1 MGTKASVS
9 CHYQYQELFPNMPAK
24 IPWWL
29 PQVGSEPERTFLT
42 QALDNNYIN
51 EGPLVTEFEN
61 KIKNLVGAKF
71 AMATPSCTVGLFLSL
86 KALGVGHGDEVLVP
100 DITFIATANA
110 VDLCGATPILVDVDP
125 VTFTIDCAAAEKKIT
140 AHTKAIM
147 PVHVTG
153 RGADMKAI
161 MSLAQKHNLFV
172 VEDAA
177 EALLSKQGDNYLGT
191 IGNLGCFSFSPN
203 KTITTGQGGIIV
215 TNDEALYLKLKPL
228 KDQGRPVRGTGG
240 DDLHDTIGYNF
251 KMTDLQAAIGLGQL
265 TLLDSRIERMKRT
278 HEMYGQELKE
288 VKEITLFKFRAE
300 EVPQWTDVLIPER
313 RDELVEFLKVH
324 SIDSRKFWF
333 PLHSQ
338 GAYKQD
344 DKTFPNSTHLSPQA
358 LWLPSAYTLTDEDVM
373 TVCTTIKEFFKR
385 ES

>member
-1 MGTKASVS
+1 MA
-9 CHYQYQELFPNMPAK
+9 AK

-29 PQVGSEPERTFLT
+29 PQVGSEAERTFLT
-42 QALDNNYIN
+42 QALDTNYIN
-51 EGPLVTEFEN
+51 EGPLVAEFEQ
-61 KIKNLVGAKF
+61 KIAALVNAKY
-71 AMATPSCTVGLFLSL
+71 AVATPSCTVGLFLSL
-86 KALGVGHGDEVLVP
+86 KALGIGHGDEVLVP

-140 AHTKAIM
+140 PRTKAIM

-153 RGADMKAI
+153 RGADMNAV
-161 MSLAQKHNLFV
+161 MSLAKKHNLFV

-265 TLLDSRIERMKRT
+265 TLLEHRVERMKRT
-278 HEMYGQELKE
+278 HELYVQELKDVVE
-288 VKEITLFKFRAE
+288 LSLFKFRAE
-300 EVPQWTDVLIPER
+300 EVPQWTDALIPTR
-313 RDELVEFLKVH
+313 RDELVEYFKVR

-338 GAYKQD
+338 GAYKQGD
-344 DKTFPNSTHLSPQA
+344 ETFPNSTRLSPQA
-358 LWLPSAYTLTDEDVM
+358 LWLPSSYTLTDEDVL
-373 TVCTTIKEFFKR
+373 TVCTTIKEFFGKK
-385 ES
+385 